1 MALLMTTTTV
11 HGLLAPDAYH
21 RAENVRI
28 ASVSQLEFTVMSYAS
43 SGHAMAFAAKTMQCP
58 YVLDGDNPIR
68 QAYMHLKT
76 LPEFAGA
83 TDC

>member
-1 MALLMTTTTV
+1 MKKNTETNF
-11 HGLLAPDAYH
+11 GFEIQNAYT
-21 RAENVRI
+21 RVESVQVGKDKMQFQVRS
-28 ASVSQLEFTVMSYAS
+28 SVDGVKPHFSDVSYECAY
-43 SGHAMAFAAKTMQCP
+43 A
-58 YVLDGDNPIR
+58 LDGDNPIK